1 MLSPVQVQ
9 QIMAENESLELQLRE
24 LNAVLAQRE
33 NQIEELKKMV
43 SAAAE
48 LQSRL
53 DSKQYEI
60 QDMQNRIG
68 KQQQLTAGAAE
79 REQELEQELSESIK
93 LAHQYKDLLKQHTY
107 LSTLLADVQ
116 EELVTVKKRNSML
129 QKIAVQVGE
138 LESMVENLTLE
149 RDRLIEKIR
158 VLQKGEI

>member
-1 MLSPVQVQ
+1 MLSPGQVQ
-9 QIMAENESLELQLRE
+9 QIMAENESLQLQLRA

-33 NQIEELKKMV
+33 QQIGELKRMV
-43 SAAAE
+43 SAATE

-79 REQELEQELSESIK
+79 RELELELELGESIK

-107 LSTLLADVQ
+107 LSTLLADAQ
-116 EELVTVKKRNSML
+116 EELVSVKKRNSML

-149 RDRLIEKIR
+149 RDRLTEQIR
-158 VLQKGEI
+158 GLQKGGI

>member
-1 MLSPVQVQ
+1 MLSPGQVR
-9 QIMAENESLELQLRE
+9 QIMAENESLQLQLRE
-24 LNAVLAQRE
+24 LNTVLAQKE
-33 NQIEELKKMV
+33 QQIGELKSIV

-79 REQELEQELSESIK
+79 REQELEQELGESIK
-93 LAHQYKDLLKQHTY
+93 LAHQYKDLLRQHTY
-107 LSTLLADVQ
+107 LSTLLADAQ
-116 EELVTVKKRNSML
+116 DELVTVKKRNSML

-149 RDRLIEKIR
+149 RDRLTEKIR
-158 VLQKGEI
+158 ALQKGGV